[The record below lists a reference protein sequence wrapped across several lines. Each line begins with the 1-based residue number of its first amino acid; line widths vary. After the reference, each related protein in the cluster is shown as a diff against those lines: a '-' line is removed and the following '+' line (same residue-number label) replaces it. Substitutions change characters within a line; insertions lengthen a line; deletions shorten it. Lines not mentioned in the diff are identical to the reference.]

1 VHGLGYSNLLGF
13 LLHLE
18 RGNEGWLILLESLR
32 KLMGGE
38 HVAFIDAPLQGDITR
53 LACLHDTQS
62 ISVRYQVCLHR
73 IREIVAQ
80 IELFVI

>member
-1 VHGLGYSNLLGF
+1 
-13 LLHLE
+13 
-18 RGNEGWLILLESLR
+18 
-32 KLMGGE
+32 MGGE